1 MKTIFSFAAFFLSF
15 CSGLM
20 AQTHAVTDTGQ
31 EVLLYSDGTYAYANA
46 EDAEAVTIP
55 INPKKFTKSE
65 SASFLL
71 KSKRMDVGF
80 WLDPRLW
87 SFGES
92 KDNQDAEYEVVL
104 KGEDL
109 YGVIITEKI
118 EVPLETLKNVAIE
131 NARQIAPDIRIV
143 EQEYRM
149 VNDQKVLYLQL
160 DGTMDGMKISY
171 SGYFYSNASGT
182 VQFITFTSQN
192 LVEEYKEASQQLIN
206 GLVKIS

>member
-1 MKTIFSFAAFFLSF
+1 MKTLFSFAALCLGF
-15 CSGLM
+15 CYALT

-31 EVLLYSDGTYAYANA
+31 EVLLYSDGTYAYVNA

-55 INPKKFTKSE
+55 TNPEKFTRSE
-65 SASFLL
+65 NASFLL
-71 KSKRMDVGF
+71 KSKRMDMGF
-80 WLDPRLW
+80 YLDPKLW

-92 KDNQDAEYEVVL
+92 RENPDAEYEVVL

-118 EVPLETLKNVAIE
+118 EVPLETLKNIAVE

-143 EQEYRM
+143 EQEYRT
-149 VNDQKVLYLQL
+149 VNNQKVLYLRL

-171 SGYFYSNASGT
+171 SGYFYSDASGT
-182 VQFITFTSQN
+182 VQFITFTAQN